1 MESSAPELAA
11 NKPPLKRSTGQKS
24 NSDASECANS
34 KYGLKQKIAKFF
46 RSHQQRSAIAEHDLS
61 SNFEQHATSPTEVGS
76 ESGKGANK
84 FAIQP
89 PDPPNKPELEKDCS
103 DCHIQVKEE
112 IYIKDN
118 ATAKENHGLSSISS
132 NALKPTNTR
141 AEFSFAV
148 PNNRIANLSLNAAN
162 RTRKWTVTN
171 LNTSLSSQNC
181 AHQTKLSNSHVNSEP
196 KISPSNNEFDLKSD
210 LTNNFASM
218 QAQSNAYSIEISRN
232 PQNLQP
238 PVLRMDQIHRMQQ
251 TSKIIENA
259 LLPNSTTSSSPTNSQ
274 FSQPS
279 LASSQW
285 LSVANQ
291 NLSKEYFKSRFLDG
305 FFFNKNETVMSR
317 ALIVESRDDS
327 STNLSM
333 VGIYIN
339 RNIIQRI
346 YEVLKIYFKLLDVE
360 NINECNMQLRKGKI
374 SFHVVKK
381 MNIIKIATVFEL
393 EPSLLKKLAI
403 QNPLQ
408 NDSSTR
414 SRGLLSD

>member
-1 MESSAPELAA
+1 
-11 NKPPLKRSTGQKS
+11 
-24 NSDASECANS
+24 
-34 KYGLKQKIAKFF
+34 
-46 RSHQQRSAIAEHDLS
+46 
-61 SNFEQHATSPTEVGS
+61 
-76 ESGKGANK
+76 
-84 FAIQP
+84 
-89 PDPPNKPELEKDCS
+89 
-103 DCHIQVKEE
+103 
-112 IYIKDN
+112 
-118 ATAKENHGLSSISS
+118 
-132 NALKPTNTR
+132 
-141 AEFSFAV
+141 
-148 PNNRIANLSLNAAN
+148 
-162 RTRKWTVTN
+162 
-171 LNTSLSSQNC
+171 
-181 AHQTKLSNSHVNSEP
+181 
-196 KISPSNNEFDLKSD
+196 
-210 LTNNFASM
+210 
-218 QAQSNAYSIEISRN
+218 
-232 PQNLQP
+232 
-238 PVLRMDQIHRMQQ
+238 MD
-251 TSKIIENA
+251 
-259 LLPNSTTSSSPTNSQ
+259 
-274 FSQPS
+274 
-279 LASSQW
+279 
-285 LSVANQ
+285 
-291 NLSKEYFKSRFLDG
+291 